1 MPTPAGNTTTAER
14 PKRGS
19 GLIAGHH
26 TAYGDLTTVTANRY
40 HRGELDLHDA
50 LTFLAHTGYAM
61 NVDLLTAAEIAVT
74 MLVRPGDN
82 DQFRLEVAARI
93 FTRNWPA

>member
-1 MPTPAGNTTTAER
+1 MTAPTIDVG

-26 TAYGDLTTVTANRY
+26 TAYGDLATVTANRY
-40 HRGELDLHDA
+40 HRGELDIHDA
-50 LTFLAHTGYAM
+50 IQLLAQVGYVM
-61 NVDLLTAAEIAVT
+61 NLDLLTAAEIAVT
-74 MLVRPGDN
+74 MLVRPGAN
-82 DQFRLEVAARI
+82 DAFRLEVAARI